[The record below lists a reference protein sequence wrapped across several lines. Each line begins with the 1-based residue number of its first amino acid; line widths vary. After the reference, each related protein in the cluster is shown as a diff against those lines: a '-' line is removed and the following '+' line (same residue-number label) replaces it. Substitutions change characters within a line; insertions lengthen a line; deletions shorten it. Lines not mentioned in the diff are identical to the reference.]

1 MADTVKK
8 KKNVQLNRIEIKCTN
23 NIRGESG
30 ICCIL
35 RGKMLHNVSL
45 FRDFF
50 LSLVLTLNSP
60 QSHPSKSQ
68 TRAPP
73 PPKTQMQGR
82 KQRIDLHPPRH
93 APPFNPSSSPRP
105 QTHTTK
111 RTIFDRARC
120 YHLKTQDV
128 LYIYRQVHSC
138 ADSDHSGHHYS
149 REINP
154 RPQSICYTSNP
165 PLGQPLRT
173 PLQKTNTVNQDL
185 LGHISS

>member
-73 PPKTQMQGR
+73 PPRHKCRDENKGSIYTRLATPHPSTPPPPHAHRHTPQKEQYLIERDVITSKHKTCFTFTDKSTRAQTQTTRATTTLR
-82 KQRIDLHPPRH
+82 K
-93 APPFNPSSSPRP
+93 
-105 QTHTTK
+105 
-111 RTIFDRARC
+111 
-120 YHLKTQDV
+120 
-128 LYIYRQVHSC
+128 
-138 ADSDHSGHHYS
+138 
-149 REINP
+149 
-154 RPQSICYTSNP
+154 
-165 PLGQPLRT
+165 
-173 PLQKTNTVNQDL
+173 
-185 LGHISS
+185 